1 MTSVVRLRELLERLA
16 TADVE
21 FILVGGLAVN
31 AWGHVR
37 GTQDL
42 DIVPNPDPENLD
54 RLASVLESVGG
65 RVETPSGRL
74 AASAIPVFLRAGD
87 RTLVATEIGPVDIL
101 QGLPQ
106 IPSHA
111 QLTADAVDVDLDG
124 LVVRVCSLESLL
136 EMKRASDRPQ
146 DRADLEALEAARAVG
161 EDEPEG

>member
-1 MTSVVRLRELLERLA
+1 
-16 TADVE
+16 
-21 FILVGGLAVN
+21 
-31 AWGHVR
+31 VR